1 MGDTLTRIREAI
13 AAYHMRTGQQPR
25 HVVVSVKEDL
35 PALISGATIV
45 PSKDLN
51 PGDFRINDEPNYSA
65 YWAALL
71 KRHKALIAAGCISP
85 VGCLRV
91 GGGAKKE
98 EETPDDNA

>member
-13 AAYHMRTGQQPR
+13 AAYHTRTGQQPR
-25 HVVVSVKEDL
+25 RVVVSAKEEL
-35 PALISGATIV
+35 PLLISGATTV

-51 PGDFRINDEPNYSA
+51 PGDFRINDEPDYRA

-85 VGCLRV
+85 VGCVRV
-91 GGGAKKE
+91 GGGAKKDDE
-98 EETPDDNA
+98 AADDNA